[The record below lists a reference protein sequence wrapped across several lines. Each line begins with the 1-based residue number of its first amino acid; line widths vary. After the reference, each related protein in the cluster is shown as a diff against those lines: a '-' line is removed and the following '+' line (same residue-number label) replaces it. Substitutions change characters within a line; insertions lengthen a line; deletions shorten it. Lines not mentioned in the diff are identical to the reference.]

1 MAVMQR
7 ADPVLPE
14 EPVVRQ
20 SKETAIVALTLK
32 EMEAKLPRQSE
43 ETEETVPVTETVATV
58 DLRLTQ
64 AVEIAVR

>member
-1 MAVMQR
+1 MQR

>member
-1 MAVMQR
+1 M
-7 ADPVLPE
+7 
-14 EPVVRQ
+14 VRQ
-20 SKETAIVALTLK
+20 SKETAIVALILK